1 MTRVV
6 ILARR
11 ELLSLFVSP
20 VAWTITFVFLLVMGV
35 TFHLSLL
42 SVDGDL
48 KQLVAATYSGLVFW
62 FMMLMLP
69 PLISMR
75 SVAEEKRSGSLEM
88 LITTGISDTQV
99 VVGKWLS
106 TWCFFLFLWVC
117 LLPLW
122 SLLTTV
128 GQVDWGVLMSAHLG
142 VALIG
147 AGFCASGI
155 LASTLTSHPLAS
167 AGLATAINLGL
178 FLVHWLSFLYQPGDL
193 QLRWVEHF
201 SAVHHIRD
209 ELSRGIVDL
218 RVIIWWS
225 SFTFLM
231 LFIATKVLERR
242 RW

>member
-42 SVDGDL
+42 AVDGDL

-128 GQVDWGVLMSAHLG
+128 GQVGSTRTPKFRPIWPRQTHPSSNFLLPCTLPVLS
-142 VALIG
+142 
-147 AGFCASGI
+147 
-155 LASTLTSHPLAS
+155 
-167 AGLATAINLGL
+167 GLAPAG
-178 FLVHWLSFLYQPGDL
+178 
-193 QLRWVEHF
+193 
-201 SAVHHIRD
+201 VHHHR
-209 ELSRGIVDL
+209 
-218 RVIIWWS
+218 
-225 SFTFLM
+225 
-231 LFIATKVLERR
+231 
-242 RW
+242 